1 MQDDQKAQEVQD
13 DQEAQEVQDD
23 QEVPDEVNVFWNVIV
38 KVPLTKKKKKK
49 KKS

>member
-1 MQDDQKAQEVQD
+1 MQEVQD

-23 QEVPDEVNVFWNVIV
+23 QEVPDEVNVFRNVIV